1 VKTQAERTPPFR
13 TGSNN
18 THSHTVRALV
28 WCKAEPSFLLL
39 LHKPKWVDTVE
50 GEWSRQ
56 ERTSL
61 SGDASTTLTWACKT
75 RPF

>member
-1 VKTQAERTPPFR
+1 MVQ
-13 TGSNN
+13 G
-18 THSHTVRALV
+18 RA
-28 WCKAEPSFLLL
+28 FIFIL

-61 SGDASTTLTWACKT
+61 SGDASTTLTLWLRNQPYLYLLFGKSLKNT
-75 RPF
+75 